1 MTTGGEVVVTG
12 YVEVIGLLY
21 TVMRNE
27 QGACVSIPN
36 KARLPATFRCAQHC
50 SLLLLLQPA
59 FALVAPFHSVV
70 AHPADC
76 HGVPFETGTG
86 PSSARW
92 THFLTCTSQ
101 VVRAQRAGVEGCRR
115 LFAAQLDGVD
125 AGSLRGHH
133 LSCQVRGKCSR

>member
-59 FALVAPFHSVV
+59 FALVA
-70 AHPADC
+70 
-76 HGVPFETGTG
+76 VPFRRCA
-86 PSSARW
+86 P
-92 THFLTCTSQ
+92 
-101 VVRAQRAGVEGCRR
+101 RR
-115 LFAAQLDGVD
+115 LSWRSFRDGHRAV
-125 AGSLRGHH
+125 L
-133 LSCQVRGKCSR
+133 CQVDSFPDVHFASGESAAGWYGRMPQVFCSSF